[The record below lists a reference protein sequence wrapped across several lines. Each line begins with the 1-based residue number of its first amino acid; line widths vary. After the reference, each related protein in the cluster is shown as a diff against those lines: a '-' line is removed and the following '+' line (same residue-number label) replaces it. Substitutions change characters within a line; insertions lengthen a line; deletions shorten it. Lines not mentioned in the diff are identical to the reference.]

1 MPGAILPNFLRCL
14 GRILA
19 KMVWPM
25 RLRQRREFTD
35 RRQANRSTGVSP
47 DPRLRDARPFVILSG
62 NALTTSPGNFAVPT
76 QKLSRKVH
84 DGQSFRMKWLIC
96 CVAAGLVQGC
106 AQIPLKEFHSY
117 QQAFNETQ
125 SVAKEVLAD
134 YADAR
139 DSVPTVPPSG
149 ARRDSDTPPAATN
162 TVVLP
167 YPAHF
172 APPLSAAIATK
183 PDDLAVRLQALD
195 TVARYNDIL
204 SALAEGK
211 SVAQVK
217 ASAKGF
223 ATSLER
229 LQSVIGNPSLG
240 KLTSSLGSYLPL
252 VNTVLGIIENARTRA
267 EFIEATRRG
276 EPLVRQILDI
286 FIEDTRDFYGVR
298 YTLIDTSVARLKTA
312 IQDNRETMQ
321 KLARAHLAPTDPEQV
336 KELKELE
343 DKVAAKLSAIGFTG
357 TKFQLPPGGAGASP
371 YGELVATQLVQ
382 FDATIERQV
391 SDHNAL
397 VTKMNTYHG
406 LLSKYV
412 SLLEQT
418 KQNLML
424 VRAAIDAPQDI
435 VPQTQEVFLL
445 VLEIRRE
452 FLQLRGNAP

>member
-47 DPRLRDARPFVILSG
+47 DPRLRGAHQFAILSG
-62 NALTTSPGNFAVPT
+62 KALTTSPENFAVPT
-76 QKLSRKVH
+76 QESSRKGH
-84 DGQSFRMKWLIC
+84 GGQSIRMNWLGC

-106 AQIPLKEFHSY
+106 AQIPLKEFQSY

-139 DSVPTVPPSG
+139 DSVPTLPSLG
-149 ARRDSDTPPAATN
+149 AGRDSDAPPGA
-162 TVVLP
+162 VVLP

-298 YTLIDTSVARLKTA
+298 YTLIDTQVVRLKTA

-321 KLARAHLAPTDPEQV
+321 TLARSHLAPTDSDQV
-336 KELKELE
+336 KDLKELE

-371 YGELVATQLVQ
+371 YSELVATQLVQ
-382 FDATIERQV
+382 FDATIESQV
-391 SDHNAL
+391 SDYNAL

-406 LLSKYV
+406 LLAKYV

>member
-1 MPGAILPNFLRCL
+1 M
-14 GRILA
+14 
-19 KMVWPM
+19 
-25 RLRQRREFTD
+25 
-35 RRQANRSTGVSP
+35 
-47 DPRLRDARPFVILSG
+47 LSR
-62 NALTTSPGNFAVPT
+62 NALTTSPENENFVVPT

-84 DGQSFRMKWLIC
+84 GGQSFRMKWLVC

-139 DSVPTVPPSG
+139 DSVSKASPSG
-149 ARRDSDTPPAATN
+149 AGRDGGPTAATN
-162 TVVLP
+162 TAILS

-172 APPLSAAIATK
+172 APPLSAATASK
-183 PDDLAVRLQALD
+183 PDDLAVRIQALE

-217 ASAKGF
+217 ASANGF
-223 ATSLER
+223 AGSLER
-229 LQSVIGNPSLG
+229 LQSVIGNPSFG
-240 KLTSSLGSYLPL
+240 KLTAGLGSYLPL

-267 EFIEATRRG
+267 QFIEATRRG

-298 YTLIDTSVARLKTA
+298 YTLIDTQVARLKVA
-312 IQDNRETMQ
+312 IRDNGETMQ
-321 KLARAHLAPTDPEQV
+321 TLARAHLAPTGSDQM
-336 KELKELE
+336 KELKDLE

-357 TKFQLPPGGAGASP
+357 TKFQLLPGGAGASP
-371 YGELVATQLVQ
+371 YSELVATQLVQ
-382 FDATIERQV
+382 FDASIESQV
-391 SDHNAL
+391 SGHNAL
-397 VTKMNTYHG
+397 VTKMNTYHA

-424 VRAAIDAPQDI
+424 VRATIDAPQDI

-452 FLQLRGNAP
+452 FLKLRGTAP